1 MKGMKAIKA
10 AQELKAG
17 TYQTFLQASNALAET
32 IARELPEGT
41 KVVYESM
48 LGGPRVVT
56 VVSSAGETV
65 LVANGDDL
73 AAAIHVDTITQIV
86 EAGL

>member
-1 MKGMKAIKA
+1 MKGLKAIKA
-10 AQELKAG
+10 AQDLKAA
-17 TYQTFLQASNALAET
+17 TYQTFLQACRDLGKT
-32 IARELPEGT
+32 IYRELPEGT
-41 KVVYESM
+41 KVVYDSM

-65 LVANGDDL
+65 LGDNGDNV
-73 AAAIHVDTITQIV
+73 AVAIHVDTITRIL